1 MCLNFTYF
9 IFLLIVI
16 ARGTVD
22 ITVLKGPR
30 QIGNNINNT
39 DNSSMNNNNGSISNS
54 SSISNDRKN
63 NGSFS
68 SSCSSDENVQN
79 IVISVTKSYL
89 KDTSDV
95 TSVTTAVAATVDEIQ
110 VVKEISSHQ
119 QSKVADKVI
128 DIIKIDTIK
137 SKEIVSSSPPSS
149 PSSSTPN
156 DIREDILV
164 MSEVNDVAGYESFII
179 PQGHVW
185 LSGDNKSNSTDSR

>member
-1 MCLNFTYF
+1 M
-9 IFLLIVI
+9 
-16 ARGTVD
+16 D
-22 ITVLKGPR
+22 ITVLKGPK

-128 DIIKIDTIK
+128 DIDIIKIDTIK
-137 SKEIVSSSPPSS
+137 SKEISSSSPPSS

-156 DIREDILV
+156 DIRDDILV